1 MKENLYRYLIDND
14 EKPCGSAEQF
24 RVLPI
29 PYLVLVLDP
38 SSCRARILRQHVH
51 PQVAAVHGNS
61 QLYLHSFPAFRS
73 FLLNQ
78 PRTMMTSTFLFR
90 RPLSTPISIGLGI
103 TTAFATHSLYR
114 SRPLLC
120 DASPTAR
127 NISEN
132 FRLYSEEAKVPVFR
146 NGRPNPAAYKQLSA
160 GSICGMAYIR
170 NPFYCHNHKRAKDV
184 LSLLRAYHA
193 IGLLGGLAVSTF
205 SKTLAFLLG
214 LAVWGVQV
222 RKDNLSIAFEDVK
235 ASKC

>member
-1 MKENLYRYLIDND
+1 
-14 EKPCGSAEQF
+14 
-24 RVLPI
+24 
-29 PYLVLVLDP
+29 
-38 SSCRARILRQHVH
+38 
-51 PQVAAVHGNS
+51 
-61 QLYLHSFPAFRS
+61 
-73 FLLNQ
+73 
-78 PRTMMTSTFLFR
+78 MMTSTFLFR
-90 RPLSTPISIGLGI
+90 RPLSTQISIGLGI
-103 TTAFATHSLYR
+103 TTAFATHSFYR
-114 SRPLLC
+114 PRPLLC

-170 NPFYCHNHKRAKDV
+170 NPFYSHDHTRAKDM
-184 LSLLRAYHA
+184 LSLLYAYHA

-214 LAVWGVQV
+214 LAVWGIQV